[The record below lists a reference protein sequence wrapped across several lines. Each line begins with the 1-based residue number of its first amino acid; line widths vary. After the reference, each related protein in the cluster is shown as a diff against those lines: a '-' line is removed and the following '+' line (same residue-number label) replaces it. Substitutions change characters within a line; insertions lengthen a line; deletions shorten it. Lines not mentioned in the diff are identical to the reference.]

1 MIAMTTSD
9 TSTTGTA
16 RLKSNASSSI
26 ANAGQLGRADFV
38 SNAIGFVSASEK
50 KLPAY
55 QVAKA
60 LRMLDTGKVSAA
72 KKSFI
77 CKVDTLT
84 ELEWHRAHDMREV

>member
-1 MIAMTTSD
+1 MTTSD

-50 KLPAY
+50 KLAAF
-55 QVAKA
+55 QGGETASNRSRAAQLSAKSL
-60 LRMLDTGKVSAA
+60 LRLN
-72 KKSFI
+72 
-77 CKVDTLT
+77 L
-84 ELEWHRAHDMREV
+84 